1 MGRTK
6 PLVLFAVT
14 ILATTSC
21 AAEWSALERYQQTM
35 SRVEFDGLLAHVYC
49 PSGALTNYLAYADNS
64 VTVFS
69 TPEKTNALFVLYFS
83 SPSITPLPMPQTAS
97 FKRIALDPGH
107 IGGEWARMEE
117 RFFQRGKDHPVQ
129 EAVLN
134 VTAALLLKPQLE
146 ILGAQVLFTK
156 QSFSPVTDKRPM
168 DFRAQAEQDV
178 TAQGL
183 FDGLPVLEREA
194 YRADAINKRAELLFY
209 RNSEIAARAKLLN
222 EQIKPDLTICM
233 HFNAVP
239 WDECQNLVDDNRL
252 VVFVHGNYLPPEL
265 KDDEQKLR
273 LFTKLL
279 EHSHLVEL
287 FTAEKIAT
295 ALAQATKLP
304 PAEYGPASGA
314 IRVGDNP
321 YVFARNLAANRLVN
335 GPVVFL
341 EPYYM
346 NNRVVYQRIQLGDY
360 EGTRDVNGT
369 PMKSIFR
376 EYADAVAEGVGRA
389 IFRGGAIPPEV
400 LKSLHPGEQR

>member
-1 MGRTK
+1 MGRMT
-6 PLVLFAVT
+6 FAT
-14 ILATTSC
+14 IAAATLLASV
-21 AAEWSALERYQQTM
+21 ASASDWSALERYQQTM

-134 VTAALLLKPQLE
+134 LTAARLLKPQLE
-146 ILGAQVLFTK
+146 TLGAQVLFTK
-156 QSFSPVTDKRPM
+156 QGFAPVTDKRPA
-168 DFRAQAEQDV
+168 DFHAQAEQDV
-178 TAQGL
+178 AAQGL
-183 FDGLPVLEREA
+183 FAGLPALEREA

-209 RNSEIAARAKLLN
+209 RNSEIAARARLLN
-222 EQIKPDLTICM
+222 EQIRPDLTICM

-252 VVFVHGNYLPPEL
+252 VVFVNGNYLASEL

-279 EHSHLVEL
+279 EHSYLIEL
-287 FTAEKIAT
+287 FVAEKIAT
-295 ALAQATKLP
+295 AMAQATKLP
-304 PAEYGPASGA
+304 PVEYGPASGA

-346 NNRVVYQRIQLGDY
+346 NNRVVYQRVQLGDY

-369 PMKSIFR
+369 PMRSIFR

-389 IFRGGAIPPEV
+389 MFRDGAIPPEV
-400 LKSLHPGEQR
+400 LKSLHQYEQH